1 MKIDQR
7 KVGIILSYTG
17 QLIKIVVGLV
27 YTPVMLRLLGQSEYG
42 LYQLVYSVVSYLSLL
57 SLGFG
62 SSYMRFYSRFKAN
75 KDETGIARLNGMF
88 LIIFLSLSLICI
100 ICGGVMVGN
109 IQVIFGTGL
118 TIAEYK
124 TAKILMIIL
133 VFNLALTF
141 PNSVFNCSIT
151 AHEKF
156 LFQKLIIV
164 LQNLISPF
172 LTLPLLIMGYGSV
185 GMVLVTTVLTILV
198 LGSNIYFCFKKLHIK
213 FLFKGFQFS
222 LLKEMWFFTFFIFLN
237 QIIDQINW
245 SIDKFLLGRLAGTTS
260 VAIYGV
266 GGQINTMYLE
276 FSNSV
281 SNVFVPRVNT
291 IVAESND
298 NSKLTKLFTKVGR
311 IQFIILVLVLTGFVF
326 LGKTFIRLWAG
337 NSYISAYWVTILLIV
352 PVTVPLIQ
360 NLGME
365 IQRAKNM
372 HKARSVVYLFIAI
385 ANIFISIPLIKIM
398 GAIGAALGTTIS
410 LFAGNIIF
418 MNWYY
423 YKRIGLDII
432 FFWKQI
438 LSLIPAMVIPCIVGS
453 IIMNLSNDISM
464 VSLIIYVIIY
474 SIIYFVSM
482 FLIGMNDEE
491 KQLIVGPLNK
501 ILKRIRNR
509 D

>member
-1 MKIDQR
+1 M
-7 KVGIILSYTG
+7 
-17 QLIKIVVGLV
+17 
-27 YTPVMLRLLGQSEYG
+27 
-42 LYQLVYSVVSYLSLL
+42 
-57 SLGFG
+57 
-62 SSYMRFYSRFKAN
+62 
-75 KDETGIARLNGMF
+75 
-88 LIIFLSLSLICI
+88 
-100 ICGGVMVGN
+100 
-109 IQVIFGTGL
+109 
-118 TIAEYK
+118 
-124 TAKILMIIL
+124 
-133 VFNLALTF
+133 
-141 PNSVFNCSIT
+141 
-151 AHEKF
+151 
-156 LFQKLIIV
+156 
-164 LQNLISPF
+164 QNLI
-172 LTLPLLIMGYGSV
+172 
-185 GMVLVTTVLTILV
+185 
-198 LGSNIYFCFKKLHIK
+198 
-213 FLFKGFQFS
+213 
-222 LLKEMWFFTFFIFLN
+222 
-237 QIIDQINW
+237 
-245 SIDKFLLGRLAGTTS
+245 
-260 VAIYGV
+260 
-266 GGQINTMYLE
+266 
-276 FSNSV
+276 
-281 SNVFVPRVNT
+281 
-291 IVAESND
+291 D

-491 KQLIVGPLNK
+491 KQLLLVL
-501 ILKRIRNR
+501 
-509 D
+509 

>member
-7 KVGIILSYTG
+7 KAGVVLSYAG

-62 SSYMRFYSRFKAN
+62 SSYMRFYSRFKVN

-88 LIIFLSLSLICI
+88 LTIFLSLSLICI

-109 IQVIFGTGL
+109 IQGIFGNGL
-118 TIAEYK
+118 TKAEYK
-124 TAKILMIIL
+124 TAKILMLIL

-156 LFQKLIIV
+156 LFQKLIIL
-164 LQNLISPF
+164 LQNLVSPF
-172 LTLPLLIMGYGSV
+172 LTLPLLILGYGSV
-185 GMVLVTTVLTILV
+185 GMVLVTTILTTLV
-198 LGSNIYFCFKKLHIK
+198 LVSNIYFCFKKLHIK
-213 FLFKGFQFS
+213 FVFRGFQMS
-222 LLKEMWFFTFFIFLN
+222 LLKEMWFFTFFIFLI

-245 SIDKFLLGRLAGTTS
+245 SVDNFLLGRLAGPTS
-260 VAIYGV
+260 VAIDGV

-281 SNVFVPRVNT
+281 SNVFVPRVNK

-311 IQFIILVLVLTGFVF
+311 IQFIILLLVLSGFIF
-326 LGKTFIRLWAG
+326 LGKTFIKIWAG
-337 NSYISAYWVTILLIV
+337 NGYESAYWVTILLIV

-385 ANIFISIPLIKIM
+385 ANIFISIPLVKIM
-398 GAIGAALGTTIS
+398 GATGAALGTAIS

-423 YKRIGLDII
+423 HNRIGLNII
-432 FFWKQI
+432 YFWKQI
-438 LSLIPAMVIPCIVGS
+438 LKIVPAMVIPCIVGI
-453 IIMNLSNDISM
+453 IIMKLSNGINM
-464 VSLIIYVIIY
+464 ILLILYAIGY
-474 SIIYFVSM
+474 SIVYFISM
-482 FLIGMNDEE
+482 FLFGMNDDEQ
-491 KQLIVGPLNK
+491 KLIVGPFKK
-501 ILKRIRNR
+501 IIKKFKSR
-509 D
+509 